1 MGTGRH
7 PPRGLPRGSLSP
19 QPGDNRAPHRPQAG
33 VHNGS
38 RRSSVS
44 TSSQGWRRLH
54 RTGASTHC
62 SREAEGH
69 YIQHPGLLTSPNPLY
84 ARDMAQKGAQRHAWA
99 ELAGWQAGSRGLL
112 QLDPYAA
119 ALCEGPAHVQSHPP
133 QDQKPKARSRCLLER
148 SALLAASPALSGT
161 GPQGR
166 VQVAPW
172 DTQVLFRVQPRTEG
186 PASEAAAGTALR
198 AGDRGRRAGRWSWA
212 VARGRGCCP
221 ARPRAP
227 SHVWLSG
234 TLHCTASRLLSLEAS
249 PLPSQHS
256 RPSRSPG
263 DRLASPPRS
272 SALSTGSLLSVFL
285 FFGKKRWAFFP

>member
-1 MGTGRH
+1 MQPPSAKPLPTCNPTPLRTRNQKQGRGAFWSVRPCWL
-7 PPRGLPRGSLSP
+7 PPRR
-19 QPGDNRAPHRPQAG
+19 
-33 VHNGS
+33 
-38 RRSSVS
+38 
-44 TSSQGWRRLH
+44 
-54 RTGASTHC
+54 
-62 SREAEGH
+62 SREPGRREG
-69 YIQHPGLLTSPNPLY
+69 YRWHPG
-84 ARDMAQKGAQRHAWA
+84 
-99 ELAGWQAGSRGLL
+99 
-112 QLDPYAA
+112 
-119 ALCEGPAHVQSHPP
+119 
-133 QDQKPKARSRCLLER
+133 
-148 SALLAASPALSGT
+148 
-161 GPQGR
+161 
-166 VQVAPW
+166 
-172 DTQVLFRVQPRTEG
+172 DTQVLFRVQPRTQG
-186 PASEAAAGTALR
+186 PASGAAAGTALR
-198 AGDRGRRAGRWSWA
+198 AGDRGHRAGRWSWA